1 MRFRLVALSALTF
14 VLQGCVALSRI
25 VVPVEGADPA
35 NSAAVARVDIDTDHP
50 ALLRAVDEKPLPGVQ
65 VSSRARDFSYVLHP
79 GERVLW
85 LSDVPYGFPF
95 FPQHLK
101 CYAMHANLA
110 AGARYLLRLDGATR
124 RPVPIDAMQHD
135 TVAEGVLVDEPLIYE
150 RGCRWQ

>member
-14 VLQGCVALSRI
+14 VLHGCVALSRGI
-25 VVPVEGADPA
+25 VPVDGADLA
-35 NSAAVARVDIDTDHP
+35 DTGAVRLDIDTDHP
-50 ALLRAVDEKPLPGVQ
+50 VLLRAVDEKPLPGVQ
-65 VSSRARDFSYVLHP
+65 VSSRARAFSYVLHP

-95 FPQHLK
+95 FPQRLK
-101 CYAMHANLA
+101 CYVMHANLA
-110 AGARYLLRLDGATR
+110 AGARYLLRMDGAPR
-124 RPVPIDAMQHD
+124 RPVLIDAMQHD